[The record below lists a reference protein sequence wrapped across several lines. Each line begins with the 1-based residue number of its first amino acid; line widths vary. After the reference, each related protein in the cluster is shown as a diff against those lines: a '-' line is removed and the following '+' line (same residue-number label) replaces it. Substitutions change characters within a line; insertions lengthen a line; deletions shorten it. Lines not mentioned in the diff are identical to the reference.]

1 MRMSDFERYAEAQR
15 KGEAMFSDLAQQ
27 ETKHPANAE
36 TGLLERA
43 GLQVRQF
50 FCGLHG
56 HDALLHFDEG
66 RISLLCA
73 SCGHESPG
81 WEFGR
86 RAVRSERAA
95 APQPTVRLPLVGER
109 RVA

>member
-1 MRMSDFERYAEAQR
+1 MRMSDVERYAEAQR
-15 KGEAMFSDLAQQ
+15 KGKAMFTDLAQQ
-27 ETKHPANAE
+27 DTKQLEGAD
-36 TGLLERA
+36 TGLLERTTV
-43 GLQVRQF
+43 QVRQF

-56 HDALLHFDEG
+56 HDALLHFEDG

-86 RAVRSERAA
+86 RVARSERAA
-95 APQPTVRLPLVGER
+95 SQPTVRLPLVGQR

>member
-1 MRMSDFERYAEAQR
+1 MRMSDAERDAEAQR
-15 KGEAMFSDLAQQ
+15 KGKAMFTD
-27 ETKHPANAE
+27 
-36 TGLLERA
+36 
-43 GLQVRQF
+43 QVRQF

-56 HDALLHFDEG
+56 HDALLHFEDN
-66 RISLLCA
+66 RISLLCT

-86 RAVRSERAA
+86 RAARSERAA
-95 APQPTVRLPLVGER
+95 SQPTVRMPLVGQR

>member
-1 MRMSDFERYAEAQR
+1 MRMSDIGRYAEAQR
-15 KGEAMFSDLAQQ
+15 KGKAMFTD
-27 ETKHPANAE
+27 
-36 TGLLERA
+36 
-43 GLQVRQF
+43 QVRQF

-56 HDALLHFDEG
+56 HDALLHFEDN
-66 RISLLCA
+66 RISLLCT

-86 RAVRSERAA
+86 RASRGERAVS
-95 APQPTVRLPLVGER
+95 QPTVRMPLVGQR

>member
-1 MRMSDFERYAEAQR
+1 MSDVERYAEAQR
-15 KGEAMFSDLAQQ
+15 KGKAMFTD
-27 ETKHPANAE
+27 
-36 TGLLERA
+36 
-43 GLQVRQF
+43 QVRQF

-56 HDALLHFDEG
+56 HDALLHFEDN

-81 WEFGR
+81 WEFGQR
-86 RAVRSERAA
+86 ASRIERAVT
-95 APQPTVRLPLVGER
+95 QPTVRMPLVGER

>member
-1 MRMSDFERYAEAQR
+1 MSDVERYAEAQR
-15 KGEAMFSDLAQQ
+15 KGEAMS
-27 ETKHPANAE
+27 
-36 TGLLERA
+36 GLLERA
-43 GLQVRQF
+43 RVQVRQF

-56 HDALLHFDEG
+56 HDALLHFEDG

-73 SCGHESPG
+73 SCGHQSPG

-86 RAVRSERAA
+86 RAARSERAA
-95 APQPTVRLPLVGER
+95 AAQPTVRLPLVGHR

>member
-1 MRMSDFERYAEAQR
+1 MSDVERYGAQR
-15 KGEAMFSDLAQQ
+15 KGEAMFSDLAQ
-27 ETKHPANAE
+27 ETKNAE
-36 TGLLERA
+36 SGLFERA
-43 GLQVRQF
+43 GVQVRQF

-56 HDALLHFDEG
+56 HDALLHFEDG

-86 RAVRSERAA
+86 RAARTERAA
-95 APQPTVRLPLVGER
+95 APQSTVRLPLVGER
-109 RVA
+109 RIA

>member
-1 MRMSDFERYAEAQR
+1 MSDVERYAEAQR
-15 KGEAMFSDLAQQ
+15 KGEAMFTDLAQQ
-27 ETKHPANAE
+27 DSKPRGGAE
-36 TGLLERA
+36 TGLLERTS
-43 GLQVRQF
+43 LQVRQF

-56 HDALLHFDEG
+56 HDALLHFEDG

-86 RAVRSERAA
+86 RAARSERAA
-95 APQPTVRLPLVGER
+95 AAQSPVRMPLVGQR

>member
-1 MRMSDFERYAEAQR
+1 MQMSDVERDGDIIQR
-15 KGEAMFSDLAQQ
+15 KGKAMFTD
-27 ETKHPANAE
+27 
-36 TGLLERA
+36 
-43 GLQVRQF
+43 QVRQF

-56 HDALLHFDEG
+56 HDALLHFEDN
-66 RISLLCA
+66 RISLLCS

-86 RAVRSERAA
+86 RAARSERAA
-95 APQPTVRLPLVGER
+95 ATQPSVRMPLVGQQ

>member
-1 MRMSDFERYAEAQR
+1 MRMSDVERYAEAQR
-15 KGEAMFSDLAQQ
+15 KGEAMFSELAQQ
-27 ETKHPANAE
+27 EMEQPANAE
-36 TGLLERA
+36 TGILERA

-56 HDALLHFDEG
+56 HDALLHFEDG

-73 SCGHESPG
+73 SCGHKSPG

-86 RAVRSERAA
+86 GAARHERAA
-95 APQPTVRLPLVGER
+95 ASQPTVRLPLVGQR

>member
-1 MRMSDFERYAEAQR
+1 MSDVEHYAEAQR

-27 ETKHPANAE
+27 ETKNAE
-36 TGLLERA
+36 SGLLERA
-43 GLQVRQF
+43 GMHVRQF
-50 FCGLHG
+50 LCGLHG
-56 HDALLHFDEG
+56 HDALLHFEDG

-86 RAVRSERAA
+86 RAARTERAA
-95 APQPTVRLPLVGER
+95 ASQPTVRLPLVGER